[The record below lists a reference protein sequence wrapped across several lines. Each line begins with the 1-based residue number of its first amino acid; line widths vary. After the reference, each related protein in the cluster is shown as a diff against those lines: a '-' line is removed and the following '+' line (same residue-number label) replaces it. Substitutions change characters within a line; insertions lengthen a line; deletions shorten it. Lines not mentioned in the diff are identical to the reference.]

1 MYTNCNECNECN
13 KTKLIINNIN
23 KLVKYIDKYGNN
35 NEKYTLKSNL
45 NIMNNN
51 LENVYNNI
59 LISKLYKN
67 MLLYVVCIFFNEIH
81 NTIATF

>member
-1 MYTNCNECNECN
+1 MCN
-13 KTKLIINNIN
+13 KTKLIVNNIN

-67 MLLYVVCIFFNEIH
+67 MLLYVVCIFLMKSI
-81 NTIATF
+81 IL

>member
-67 MLLYVVCIFFNEIH
+67 MLLYVVCIFLMKSI
-81 NTIATF
+81 IL

>member
-1 MYTNCNECNECN
+1 MCNE
-13 KTKLIINNIN
+13 TKLIVNNIN
-23 KLVKYIDKYGNN
+23 KLAKYIDKYGNN

-45 NIMNNN
+45 NIINNN

-67 MLLYVVCIFFNEIH
+67 MLLYVVCIFLMKSI
-81 NTIATF
+81 IL

>member
-1 MYTNCNECNECN
+1 MCNEN
-13 KTKLIINNIN
+13 KLIITNIN

-35 NEKYTLKSNL
+35 NEKYKLKSNL
-45 NIMNNN
+45 NMMNNN

-67 MLLYVVCIFFNEIH
+67 MLLYVVCIFLMKSIML
-81 NTIATF
+81 

>member
-1 MYTNCNECNECN
+1 MYNE
-13 KTKLIINNIN
+13 TKLIVNNIN
-23 KLVKYIDKYGNN
+23 KLAKYIDKYGNN

-45 NIMNNN
+45 NNN

-67 MLLYVVCIFFNEIH
+67 MLLYVVCIFLMKSI
-81 NTIATF
+81 IL

>member
-1 MYTNCNECNECN
+1 MYNECNE
-13 KTKLIINNIN
+13 TKLIINNIN

-45 NIMNNN
+45 NIMNNK
-51 LENVYNNI
+51 LETVYNNI

-67 MLLYVVCIFFNEIH
+67 MLLYVVCIFLMKSI
-81 NTIATF
+81 IL

>member
-1 MYTNCNECNECN
+1 MYNE
-13 KTKLIINNIN
+13 TKLIINNIN

-45 NIMNNN
+45 NIINNN

-67 MLLYVVCIFFNEIH
+67 MLLYVVCIFLMKSI
-81 NTIATF
+81 IL

>member
-13 KTKLIINNIN
+13 KNKLVVNNIN

-35 NEKYTLKSNL
+35 SEKYTLNANL
-45 NIMNNN
+45 NIMNNK
-51 LENVYNNI
+51 LETVYNNI

-67 MLLYVVCIFFNEIH
+67 MLLYVVCIFLMKSI
-81 NTIATF
+81 IL

>member
-1 MYTNCNECNECN
+1 MYNECNE
-13 KTKLIINNIN
+13 TKLIVNNIN

-35 NEKYTLKSNL
+35 NEKYTLKANL

-67 MLLYVVCIFFNEIH
+67 MLLYVVCIFLMKSI
-81 NTIATF
+81 IL

>member
-1 MYTNCNECNECN
+1 MYNE
-13 KTKLIINNIN
+13 TKLIVNNIN
-23 KLVKYIDKYGNN
+23 KLAKYIDKYGNN

-67 MLLYVVCIFFNEIH
+67 MLLYVVCIFLMKSI
-81 NTIATF
+81 IL

>member
-1 MYTNCNECNECN
+1 MYSKCNECNE
-13 KTKLIINNIN
+13 TKLIVNNIN

-35 NEKYTLKSNL
+35 NEKYTLKANL

-67 MLLYVVCIFFNEIH
+67 MLLYVVCIFLMKSI
-81 NTIATF
+81 IL

>member
-1 MYTNCNECNECN
+1 MCNE
-13 KTKLIINNIN
+13 TKLIINNIN

-51 LENVYNNI
+51 LENIYNNI

-67 MLLYVVCIFFNEIH
+67 ILLYVVCIFLMKSI
-81 NTIATF
+81 IL

>member
-1 MYTNCNECNECN
+1 MYTKCN
-13 KTKLIINNIN
+13 KNKLVVNNIN

-35 NEKYTLKSNL
+35 NEKYTLNANL

-51 LENVYNNI
+51 LETVYNNI

-67 MLLYVVCIFFNEIH
+67 MLLYVVCIFLMKSI
-81 NTIATF
+81 IL

>member
-1 MYTNCNECNECN
+1 MCN
-13 KTKLIINNIN
+13 KTKLIVNNIN

-51 LENVYNNI
+51 LENVYNDI

-67 MLLYVVCIFFNEIH
+67 MLLYVVCIFLMKSI
-81 NTIATF
+81 IL

>member
-1 MYTNCNECNECN
+1 MYSKCNECNE
-13 KTKLIINNIN
+13 TKLIVNNIN
-23 KLVKYIDKYGNN
+23 KLAKYIDKYGNN

-67 MLLYVVCIFFNEIH
+67 MLLYVVCIFLMKSI
-81 NTIATF
+81 IL

>member
-1 MYTNCNECNECN
+1 MYNECNE
-13 KTKLIINNIN
+13 TKLIVNNIN
-23 KLVKYIDKYGNN
+23 KLIKYIDKYGNN

-67 MLLYVVCIFFNEIH
+67 MLLYVVCIFLMKSI
-81 NTIATF
+81 IL

>member
-1 MYTNCNECNECN
+1 MYNECNE
-13 KTKLIINNIN
+13 TKLIINNIN

-51 LENVYNNI
+51 LENV
-59 LISKLYKN
+59 
-67 MLLYVVCIFFNEIH
+67 
-81 NTIATF
+81 